1 MAIETT
7 IPYAFSW
14 HTMFFGAEPLQ
25 ILFLIEIVMRTTI
38 MYFYT
43 LLNIRLISSRSITQ
57 LNSFEL
63 IIVIALG
70 TAMGDP
76 MFYPSIPLVS
86 GMITVT
92 VMVLL
97 TQLIEILTERFS
109 FVEKIIEREPV
120 LIIKN
125 GTIIK
130 EQLHRT
136 NLPEKELLERLRLQG
151 IQNVGQIEYA
161 FIESAGQVSIIRASQ
176 PKDGISTLNHIK

>member
-1 MAIETT
+1 MAMATT
-7 IPYAFSW
+7 TPYAFDW
-14 HTMFFGAEPLQ
+14 YIMFFGREPVQ
-25 ILFLIEIVMRTTI
+25 VLFLIEILMRTAI

-76 MFYPSIPLVS
+76 MFYPDIPLIS

-97 TQLIEILTERFS
+97 TQLIEVLTERFPLL
-109 FVEKIIEREPV
+109 EKIVEGEPV
-120 LIIKN
+120 MIIKN
-125 GTIIK
+125 GAILK
-130 EQLHRT
+130 DRLRHT
-136 NLPEKELLERLRLQG
+136 NFSEEELFERLRLLG
-151 IQNVGQIEYA
+151 IKNVGQIEYA
-161 FIESAGQVSIIRASQ
+161 FIESTGQISVIKSPQ
-176 PKDGISTLNHIK
+176 PQDGMSTINHIE